1 MLYQLETIIDHEYWQ
16 LFKLHSKQSLW
27 FHSGI
32 SDVLKSVT
40 TDGSNK
46 KSYPSTWSMLT
57 SISWKTKTKQH
68 KTNQTKK
75 PNSQYWKKK
84 GFRYSSLAWS

>member
-57 SISWKTKTKQH
+57 SFSWKTKTKQH
-68 KTNQTKK
+68 KTNQEK
-75 PNSQYWKKK
+75 NQIHNILDKK
-84 GFRYSSLAWS
+84 GFHTHL